1 MGVVQ
6 PGGVSVSL
14 NAVDNTQ
21 RGIDSAKQRLQDL
34 TAAANST
41 TDKLQP
47 LKEILSGGISAG
59 AGVGGMAAISGG
71 LTSLFDSTGKA
82 ASALKRTEE
91 AIGSASSSASNGAA
105 GLLRF
110 GAGFASLS
118 AIAKG
123 SLQAFSG
130 LGAIQSSVGGFFQS
144 IKDGYTESV
153 SAFAKQ
159 AQAAKEHSAEVL
171 KNKDRLIELVKTRQK
186 SAEQVAESVRLVNQ
200 MNATYKGLGL
210 TVDQTTGKIG
220 NVKNLKNRIDAAHAL
235 NLAEAEAAVQ
245 LHKTNQLN
253 QIAARFGVVNATAK
267 DRQAAATLL
276 LSNAEA
282 GAALKKKILSAETYK
297 NIAANIQSVFWK
309 KSATT
314 ATHGQSFANAVCSAS
329 NVLLGVTA
337 KGASAAFLALK
348 ASMATNPLGWILL
361 AVEGVALLATGIYN
375 LVKKLWDVPSA
386 AAKAAEEMEK
396 LNKSNAQEN
405 SAQQRMLERL
415 AQLNR
420 NGGAKTAAEKKEA
433 QDIVNTLNAYHG
445 LGLEFDSLTGKVNMN
460 SKALE
465 RNRNALLNDRKFR
478 ISSTIEAN
486 ERLLEEQYQALAKEQ
501 GREEEYKNATGE
513 AKIRIRMQL
522 DLAPG
527 KKAEDIA
534 ALKNHIE
541 ELYQERQ
548 RIIDE
553 QEKKARAQLDR
564 LNQQRDR
571 LTANYND
578 FVYSEKRDMKRSEL
592 TDEEREIEA
601 VKEQYR
607 KLREPIQAIVRE
619 KKRLGAD
626 RDQELT
632 QLVELDRLEKQRL
645 EALRQ
650 QQAEKAKQR
659 EEEAAAKEA
668 ETDRALVEKL
678 TEDRNRQNRT
688 ALQNEIHELQKS
700 IAARKERLQKLVDE
714 GKATD
719 EQKRTLEEII
729 QLEKQRIEQLKQQN
743 AERLK
748 AQIQQFDDNQANRA
762 RRLQEAAEDKRT
774 REDIRTNPFKAG
786 QAVKDKKAEIDA
798 KVEEAK
804 RKVEEAHAFA
814 RQNGD
819 LNERQ
824 KKVMEERERNL
835 LDLQQ
840 QQERMQGLLDEAEN
854 EARSRVVSLLS
865 SYAQEKTPSVLDSK
879 FHGTAEAFRAEI
891 ENQQR
896 GQMDGKDVKLDN
908 IQKIL
913 ERDEQRKQQSE
924 RQIIEIGRQIMANL
938 QGV

>member
-21 RGIDSAKQRLQDL
+21 KGIDSAKQRLQAL
-34 TAAANST
+34 TTAANST

-91 AIGSASSSASNGAA
+91 AIGSVSSSANNGAA
-105 GLLRF
+105 GLLKF

-159 AQAAKEHSAEVL
+159 AQAAKDHSAAVL
-171 KNKDRLIELVKTRQK
+171 QNKDRLIELVKTRQK
-186 SAEQVAESVRLVNQ
+186 SAEQVAESVRLVNE

-235 NLAEAEAAVQ
+235 NIAEADAAVQ
-245 LHKTNQLN
+245 LNKTNQLN

-282 GAALKKKILSAETYK
+282 GAVLRKRLLSAETYK

-375 LVKKLWDVPSA
+375 LVKRLWDVPSA
-386 AAKAAEEMEK
+386 ADQAAQSMEK
-396 LNKSNAQEN
+396 LNKA
-405 SAQQRMLERL
+405 SAASYEANQRRLERL
-415 AQLNR
+415 VQINDQ
-420 NGGAKTAAEKKEA
+420 GGAKNDALRQETREII
-433 QDIVNTLNAYHG
+433 QTLNAYHD
-445 LGLEFDSLTGKVNMN
+445 LGLKLDETTGKININGAALEKHQERMRQHRREVLAGTIKANEDLLEQKYQELARRLAGN
-460 SKALE
+460 YSTYEKAQGEEKIRIQIELDKEGDAQIAELKENLERLRQERQKLLDESDKARREALE
-465 RNRNALLNDRKFR
+465 R
-478 ISSTIEAN
+478 
-486 ERLLEEQYQALAKEQ
+486 
-501 GREEEYKNATGE
+501 
-513 AKIRIRMQL
+513 
-522 DLAPG
+522 
-527 KKAEDIA
+527 
-534 ALKNHIE
+534 
-541 ELYQERQ
+541 
-548 RIIDE
+548 
-553 QEKKARAQLDR
+553 
-564 LNQQRDR
+564 LNQLRQTEDKKHEDAFAFMGQENAATR
-571 LTANYND
+571 LAG
-578 FVYSEKRDMKRSEL
+578 L
-592 TDEEREIEA
+592 TEEEREVDK
-601 VKEQYR
+601 VKQAYAKQRAE
-607 KLREPIQAIVRE
+607 IQAVM
-619 KKRLGAD
+619 
-626 RDQELT
+626 
-632 QLVELDRLEKQRL
+632 
-645 EALRQ
+645 
-650 QQAEKAKQR
+650 KAKQAR
-659 EEEAAAKEA
+659 LESTAHELATLAALNQSEQKRLEFIRQQHAAKREA
-668 ETDRALVEKL
+668 EAQKENETDRALVEKL
-678 TEDRNRQNRT
+678 TQDRNRQNRT
-688 ALQNEIHELQKS
+688 ALQNEIYELQRS

-714 GKATD
+714 GKATA
-719 EQKRTLEEII
+719 EQKRTLEQII
-729 QLEKQRIEQLKQQN
+729 ELERQRIQQIKQQN

-762 RRLQEAAEDKRT
+762 RRLQEAAEDRKT
-774 REDIRTNPFKAG
+774 REDIRSNPFKAG
-786 QAVKDKKAEIDA
+786 QTVKDKKAEIDA

-814 RQNGD
+814 KQNGD
-819 LNERQ
+819 LTDRQ

-840 QQERMQGLLDEAEN
+840 QQERMQGLLDDAEN

-865 SYAQEKTPSVLDSK
+865 SYAEEKTPSVLDSK

-896 GQMDGKDVKLDN
+896 GHMDGKDVKLDN

-913 ERDEQRKQQSE
+913 ERDEQRKQQNE
-924 RQIIEIGRQIMANL
+924 QRIIEIGRQIMANL
-938 QGV
+938 KGV